1 MIILPLGKMSKEAQ
15 GIDSPLLQ
23 DPTISGEVSQESL
36 QEETPQIEQHESNTL
51 TDYIFKKLQEFG
63 YPGRRL
69 EEFKKNF
76 VSEDISPDGT
86 KNKVVEIPDKRY
98 PDQAT
103 GTTKTIEDKELSS
116 MIREIQEKFGIH
128 FNGAKRS
135 DGKWIINFTSANVE
149 NKEEAPITDNLDDVY
164 GTPNKGKKR
173 KTTVRA
179 STFKELIQE
188 GKDNIIEKLG
198 KIIGDQ
204 NGS

>member
-1 MIILPLGKMSKEAQ
+1 
-15 GIDSPLLQ
+15 
-23 DPTISGEVSQESL
+23 
-36 QEETPQIEQHESNTL
+36 
-51 TDYIFKKLQEFG
+51 
-63 YPGRRL
+63 
-69 EEFKKNF
+69 
-76 VSEDISPDGT
+76 
-86 KNKVVEIPDKRY
+86 
-98 PDQAT
+98 
-103 GTTKTIEDKELSS
+103 